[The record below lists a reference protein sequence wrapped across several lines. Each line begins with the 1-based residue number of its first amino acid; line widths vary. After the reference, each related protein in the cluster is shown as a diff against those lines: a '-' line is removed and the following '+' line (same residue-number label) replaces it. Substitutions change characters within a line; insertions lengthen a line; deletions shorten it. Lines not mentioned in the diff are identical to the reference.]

1 MKIFDGHSDIFTDVT
16 MKRLNGEKNVIK
28 NHHIERLRKGG
39 VDGTILVIWI
49 DPPYTDDPSWR
60 MLQILGSI
68 SDEIEDMKDI
78 AGIVYN
84 YNDILSLREKGKLP
98 IIIGCEGLSGIKNDL
113 SLLTMLHRFGAR
125 HASLTWNEENELAT
139 GVRSSN
145 KDRGV
150 TPLGIQAIK
159 KLEELNMIIDVSHA
173 NEKTFWDIY
182 ENTTKPF
189 IASHSNAYSL
199 CNAPRNLKDDQI
211 KAIAG
216 RNGVIGMNSWPDFI
230 DLKNPTVERLANHID
245 YIAELVGIESIGLGF
260 DFCDFL
266 QGDTTA
272 SFQDSE
278 STAAIGLED
287 ATKIPAL
294 IDILVKRGYKTEDI
308 EKIAYKNYERV
319 IKEIIG

>member
-28 NHHIERLRKGG
+28 SHHIERLRKGG

-60 MLQILGSI
+60 MLQILGAI

-150 TPLGIQAIK
+150 TPLGIQAIQ

-245 YIAELVGIESIGLGF
+245 YIAELVGIDSIGLGF

-266 QGDTTA
+266 QGDTTS

>member
-39 VDGTILVIWI
+39 IDGTILVIWI

-60 MLQILGSI
+60 MLQILGAI

-84 YNDILSLREKGKLP
+84 YNDILNLREKGKLP
-98 IIIGCEGLSGIKNDL
+98 IIIGCEGLSGIKDDL

-145 KDRGV
+145 KDRGL
-150 TPLGIQAIK
+150 TPLGIQAIH

-230 DLKNPTVERLANHID
+230 NLKNPTVEHLANHID
-245 YIAELVGIESIGLGF
+245 YIAELVGIDSIGLGF

-287 ATKIPAL
+287 AAKIPAL

>member
-68 SDEIEDMKDI
+68 TDEIEDMKDI